1 MTIILRRY
9 PGWTDVVIA
18 EPQDTTFSPGKR
30 FLRTAVPRS
39 LDDDRHL
46 LAALSEPD
54 WYGVCVEDV
63 TSPADIEKVS
73 ALLRV
78 AAVNRA
84 RPSTTLPIIAVLD
97 TAPAALGLEDFNRAI
112 PGLAALLFDGEA
124 LSRAAGTSRDADLVV
139 DLRRRLPLAAR
150 ASGAIAILVSDE
162 DDTDQAAI
170 AAREGYAGLCV
181 RDKVETI

>member
-18 EPQDTTFSPGKR
+18 EPQDGTFSPGMR

-39 LDDDRHL
+39 LDDDRRL

-54 WYGVCVEDV
+54 WHGVCVEAV
-63 TSPADIEKVS
+63 TSPPDIEKVS

-78 AAVNRA
+78 AAAHRA
-84 RPSTTLPIIAVLD
+84 RPSTTLPIMAVLD
-97 TAPAALGLEDFNRAI
+97 TAPAALGLAAFNRAI
-112 PGLAALLFDGEA
+112 PGLAALLFDGDA
-124 LSRAAGTSRDADLVV
+124 LSRAAGTSRGADLVI

-150 ASGAIAILVSDE
+150 ASGVMAILVTDE

-181 RDKVETI
+181 GDKVEAV